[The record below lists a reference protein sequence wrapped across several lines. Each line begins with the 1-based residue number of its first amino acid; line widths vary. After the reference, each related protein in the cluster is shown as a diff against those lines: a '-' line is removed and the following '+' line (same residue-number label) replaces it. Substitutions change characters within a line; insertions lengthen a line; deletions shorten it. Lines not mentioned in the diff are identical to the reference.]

1 MQRDRWGKWVVAGA
15 VLAICISGVA
25 MLLSVNNR
33 KTVLTIGA
41 QVVHARI
48 ADTEASRQQGLSG
61 TKPLG
66 ENEAMLFVYDFPT
79 RPGIWMKDMN
89 YSLDIVWLDETKKVI
104 YIERDVSP
112 ETYPRVFLP
121 QTDAQYVIEL
131 PAGFASK
138 HGLRLGQVV
147 NFSVR

>member
-15 VLAICISGVA
+15 VLAICISGA
-25 MLLSVNNR
+25 TMLLSMTNR

-48 ADTEASRQQGLSG
+48 ADTEASRRQGLSD

-66 ENEAMLFVYDFPT
+66 ENEAMLFVYDSPT

-89 YSLDIVWLDETKKVI
+89 YSLDIVWLDETKKVVS
-104 YIERDVSP
+104 IERDVSP

-121 QTDAQYVIEL
+121 QSDAQYVIEL
-131 PAGFASK
+131 PAGFAMK
-138 HGLRLGQVV
+138 HGLSLGQVV